1 MASGHLKQ
9 LTVFGNDY
17 GTEPDGT
24 GVRDYIHV
32 VDLAKGHTA
41 ALRKK
46 GLSGFVTYNLGT
58 GNGTSVLQLV
68 HAFEKASGLKIPYV
82 IGPRRAGDVAK
93 LLAIPEKAN
102 RELGWKT
109 ELNIEDMCRDTYN
122 WVKNNPSGYD

>member
-1 MASGHLKQ
+1 M
-9 LTVFGNDY
+9 TVFGNDY
-17 GTEPDGT
+17 GTQPDGT

-46 GLSGFVTYNLGT
+46 DLKGFEAYNLGT

-68 HAFEKASGLKIPYV
+68 QAFEKASGLKIPYT
-82 IGPRRAGDVAK
+82 IGKRRPGDVAK
-93 LLAIPEKAN
+93 LLAIPDKAN

-109 ELNIEDMCRDTYN
+109 ELNIDDMCRDTYN
-122 WVKNNPSGYD
+122 WVKNNPNGYD

>member
-1 MASGHLKQ
+1 M
-9 LTVFGNDY
+9 
-17 GTEPDGT
+17 
-24 GVRDYIHV
+24 

-46 GLSGFVTYNLGT
+46 DLSPGFHVYNLGT

-68 HAFEKASGLKIPYV
+68 TAFEKASSIKIPYV
-82 IGPRRAGDVAK
+82 MGPRRAGDVAT

-109 ELNIEDMCRDTYN
+109 ELSIDDMCRNSYN
-122 WVKNNPSGYD
+122 WVKNNPNGYDE